1 MKLII
6 KQTSLLLSLC
16 LGLIS
21 CKTEKKSNVEDVQ
34 LIKKAQRIHLLTT
47 TIDTHDDINVKNF
60 TDSINYSQDTETQ
73 VNLPK
78 MQRGAL
84 DVAWFIVYTGQ
95 GDLTAEG
102 YKKAAINAQSKFD
115 AIHRLV
121 NKYAPNNIGLATNSQ
136 QVDSLRKV
144 GKKVA
149 MIGVENAYP
158 IGEDLSEVKRY
169 YDLGARYMSL
179 AHNGHNQ
186 FSDSNTGE
194 FDNTAKHEGISEL
207 GKKVID
213 LMNYYGIMVD
223 ISHPSKEAI
232 RQTIAHS
239 KAPIIASH
247 SSARALSDH
256 PRNLDDEQL
265 QWVKESGGVVQT
277 VALALFV
284 NKEKHEKHEAAKK
297 SYASETLDEKTLAEI
312 KKEHPPVSVSD
323 FVDHIDYIK
332 NKIGIDHVGI
342 SSDFDGGG
350 GIEGW
355 QDASET
361 FNVTLELVKRGYS
374 QEEIAKIWSGNLLR
388 VLDETQRVAQEL
400 QSK

>member
-1 MKLII
+1 MKKIKILFLFALHIACNYADNDLI
-6 KQTSLLLSLC
+6 Q
-16 LGLIS
+16 
-21 CKTEKKSNVEDVQ
+21 
-34 LIKKAQRIHLLTT
+34 KAKEIHQKV
-47 TIDTHDDINVKNF
+47 TILDTHDDIDVNNF
-60 TDSINYSQDTETQ
+60 TSEKNYTQ
-73 VNLPK
+73 NLNTKVNIPK
-78 MQRGAL
+78 MERGGL

-95 GDLTAEG
+95 GELNNEG
-102 YKKAAINAQSKFD
+102 YEKAAINAGEKFD
-115 AIHRLV
+115 AIKRLV
-121 NKYAPNNIGLATNSQ
+121 SEYAPDKISLATNSN
-136 QVDSLRKV
+136 QVDSIIMI

-158 IGEDLSEVKRY
+158 IGEDLNEIKRY
-169 YDLGARYMSL
+169 AKLGARYMSL

-194 FDNTAKHEGISEL
+194 FDNSSKHNGISEL
-207 GKKVID
+207 GKKAID
-213 LMNYYGIMVD
+213 SMNFYGIIVD

-239 KAPIIASH
+239 KAPVIASH

-265 QWVKESGGVVQT
+265 QWVKKNGGVVQA
-277 VALALFV
+277 VALGLFV
-284 NKEKHEKHEAAKK
+284 NKEKEENYQSAVNKLNDKTSKYDLEK
-297 SYASETLDEKTLAEI
+297 I
-312 KKEHPPVSVSD
+312 KKEFPPVNVSD

-332 NKIGIDHVGI
+332 NKIGINHVGI

-361 FNVTLELVKRGYS
+361 LNVTLELVKRGYTE
-374 QEEIAKIWSGNLLR
+374 EEISKIWSGNLLR
-388 VLDETQRVAQEL
+388 VLDEVQEISSQL
-400 QSK
+400 QSLN

>member
-1 MKLII
+1 MKKTILI
-6 KQTSLLLSLC
+6 
-16 LGLIS
+16 LGLGLFWMS
-21 CKTEKKSNVEDVQ
+21 CQTKKTQGSTDVQ
-34 LIKKAQRIHLLTT
+34 LIQKAQQIHLNTT
-47 TIDTHDDINVKNF
+47 TLDTHDDIDVKNF
-60 TDSINYSQDTETQ
+60 TDSLNYTQDTDSQ

-78 MQRGAL
+78 MERGAL

-95 GDLTAEG
+95 GDITPVG
-102 YKKAAINAQSKFD
+102 YKKAAANAQSKFD

-121 NKYAPNNIGLATNSQ
+121 EVYAPNKIGLATSSK
-136 QVDSLRKV
+136 QVVDLRKE

-158 IGEDLSEVKRY
+158 LGENLNEVKRY
-169 YDLGARYMSL
+169 FDLGARYMSL

-194 FDNTAKHEGISEL
+194 FDNTATHNGISEL

-213 LMNYYGIMVD
+213 SMNYYGIMVD

-239 KAPIIASH
+239 KAPVIASH
-247 SSARALSDH
+247 SGVRALSDH

-265 QWVKESGGVVQT
+265 QWVKENEGVVQT

-284 NKEKHEKHEAAKK
+284 NKEKHEKYREALKNLENPEDKEALT
-297 SYASETLDEKTLAEI
+297 AL
-312 KKEHPPVSVSD
+312 KKEFPPVDVAD

-361 FNVTLELVKRGYS
+361 FNVTLELVKRGYT
-374 QEEIAKIWSGNLLR
+374 EEDVAKIWSGNLLR
-388 VLDETQRVAQEL
+388 VLDKAQRVAETL
-400 QSK
+400 QKK

>member
-1 MKLII
+1 MKKTVLTI
-6 KQTSLLLSLC
+6 LSLSIFYTC
-16 LGLIS
+16 KDYESRDDLIQ
-21 CKTEKKSNVEDVQ
+21 KAKIIHSNVIT
-34 LIKKAQRIHLLTT
+34 L
-47 TIDTHDDINVKNF
+47 DTHNDIDVKNF
-60 TDSINYSQDTETQ
+60 TDNLNYSQKTNSQ

-78 MQRGAL
+78 MIKGGL
-84 DVAWFIVYTGQ
+84 DVSWLIVYTGQ
-95 GDLTAEG
+95 GELNKEG
-102 YKKAAINAQSKFD
+102 YRKAALNAQSKFD
-115 AIHRLV
+115 AIYRLV
-121 NKYAPNNIGLATNSQ
+121 NKYATSQISLAKSSKEI
-136 QVDSLRKV
+136 DSILQL

-149 MIGVENAYP
+149 MIGIENAYP
-158 IGEDLSEVKRY
+158 IGEDLNEIRRY
-169 YDLGARYMSL
+169 AKLGARYMSL

-194 FDNTAKHEGISEL
+194 FDNTTKHNGISEL
-207 GKKVID
+207 GKKAID
-213 LMNYYGIMVD
+213 SMNFYGIMVD

-232 RQTIAHS
+232 RQTIKHS
-239 KAPIIASH
+239 KAPVIASH

-265 QWVKESGGVVQT
+265 LWIKENGGVVQT

-284 NKEKHEKHEAAKK
+284 NKVKHEK
-297 SYASETLDEKTLAEI
+297 YLNASENLKDKSNKKNTEKL
-312 KKEHPPVSVSD
+312 KKEFSPVNVSD

-361 FNVTLELVKRGYS
+361 FNVTLELVKRGYTE
-374 QEEIAKIWSGNLLR
+374 EEISKIWSGNLLR
-388 VLDETQRVAQEL
+388 VLDEVQEISNEL
-400 QSK
+400 QNSKN